1 MNKALFEKYIDE
13 LNLDFGNTDSL
24 LNKIKLCSYLVC
36 CGASIELESYALN
49 NKDFRTGNAG
59 LQLTVGSPHLRALIP
74 FFYVGKDNPVK
85 LRGSYATGRAVIECA
100 GREFFEI
107 TVLPDMVTGNENIS
121 LEFDTLI
128 AAVPEKPY
136 GIRNCCYRSIGKPCA
151 FCILKKKRVNLGPK
165 DLAAAYGEIAG
176 KTGAEP
182 QVLLTGGNSGR
193 KDRGLLKYIPYV
205 KELRNHFSEVQI
217 AIEAAPP
224 RDVLCL
230 NALIDSG
237 IDTFAAN
244 IEFFS
249 AQTKEEL
256 LPGKSEIELEEYK
269 QAFSYCQKAHIKT
282 FSALIAG
289 PENEKDTLEGVKYLS
304 QIGVPTNLL
313 CLRPFPGSRLENYP
327 RIDPAKFLE
336 VTKKALMIME
346 QYDVLDDLSHTAG
359 CGSCGACS
367 MEMNLYRLW
376 KNNRDKEFYDFLLN

>member
-1 MNKALFEKYIDE
+1 MNEALFKKYIDE

-36 CGASIELESYALN
+36 CGASVELESYTLN
-49 NKDFRTGNAG
+49 DKDFRTGNAG
-59 LQLTVGSPHLRALIP
+59 LQLTVGSPLLRALIP
-74 FFYVGKDNPVK
+74 LFYMEKVNPVK
-85 LRGSYATGRAVIECA
+85 LRGSYRTKSAVVEYA
-100 GREFFEI
+100 GNEFFEI
-107 TVLPDMVTGNENIS
+107 AILPDMETGNENVN
-121 LEFDTLI
+121 LEFETLI
-128 AAVPEKPY
+128 AAIPEKPY
-136 GIRNCCYRSIGKPCA
+136 GIRNCYYHSIGKPCA
-151 FCILKKKRVNLGPK
+151 FCILKKKTVNLGPK
-165 DLAAAYGEIAG
+165 DLVAAYGEIAEN
-176 KTGAEP
+176 TGAEP
-182 QVLLTGGNSGR
+182 QVLLTGGNRGR

-205 KELRNHFSEVQI
+205 KELRMNFSDARI

-224 RDVLCL
+224 RDPIILDT
-230 NALIDSG
+230 LIDSG

-256 LPGKSEIELEEYK
+256 LPGKSEIGLEEYT
-269 QAFSYCQKAHIKT
+269 QAFAYCQKARVKT

-327 RIDPAKFLE
+327 RVNPSRFLE
-336 VTKKALMIME
+336 VTKKALIIME
-346 QYDVLDDLSHTAG
+346 QYNVLNDLYHTAG

-367 MEMNLYRLW
+367 MEMNLYRLL
-376 KNNRDKEFYDFLLN
+376 KNNNDKELYDFFLN

>member
-1 MNKALFEKYIDE
+1 MNKALFEKYVDE
-13 LNLDFGNTDSL
+13 LNLDFDNSDSL

-36 CGASIELESYALN
+36 CGASIELESYTLN

-107 TVLPDMVTGNENIS
+107 TVLPDMVTGNDSIS
-121 LEFDTLI
+121 LEFETLI
-128 AAVPEKPY
+128 AAIPEKPY
-136 GIRNCCYRSIGKPCA
+136 GIRNCCYHSIGKPCA
-151 FCILKKKRVNLGPK
+151 FCILKKKRVNLGPT
-165 DLAAAYGEIAG
+165 DLVAAYGEIAG

-193 KDRGLLKYIPYV
+193 KDRGLLKYVPYV
-205 KELRNHFSEVQI
+205 KELRNNFGDVKI
-217 AIEAAPP
+217 AIEASPP
-224 RDVLCL
+224 RDPLL
-230 NALIDSG
+230 LDTLIDSG
-237 IDTFAAN
+237 MDTFAAN

-249 AQTKEEL
+249 GQTKEQF
-256 LPGKSEIELEEYK
+256 LPGKSEIGLEEYTR
-269 QAFSYCQKAHIKT
+269 AFDYCQKAHVKT

-289 PENEKDTLEGVKYLS
+289 PEDEKETLAGVKHLS
-304 QIGVPTNLL
+304 KIGVPTNLL

-327 RIDPAKFLE
+327 RVNPARFLE
-336 VTKKALMIME
+336 VTRKALIMME
-346 QYDVLDDLSHTAG
+346 QYDVLNDLYHTAG

-376 KNNRDKEFYDFLLN
+376 KNNRDKEFYDYLLN